1 MKPRH
6 QPSLTLERMKL
17 YESLGFDVLH
27 DHRVNINP
35 MGERI
40 EVDFSATDPEFIVQ
54 VAIKQAFEAG
64 QRAGE
69 TALQNKLRG
78 LLGAAK
84 GDNDD

>member
-64 QRAGE
+64 QRAGQD
-69 TALQNKLRG
+69 ALQRKLRG

-84 GDNDD
+84 SEND

>member
-27 DHRVNINP
+27 DHRVNIKP
-35 MGERI
+35 TGERI

-54 VAIKQAFEAG
+54 VAINQAFEAG
-64 QRAGE
+64 LRAGQV
-69 TALQNKLRG
+69 ALQCKLRG

-84 GDNDD
+84 SEND